1 MKKKL
6 CILSAEKECPISGL
20 YIMCLGII
28 RWFCCKFLDLLCLSS
43 SFWKSFALP
52 PNFGNL
58 LPFAQVS
65 ESFRLSSPN
74 KVLEFFCN
82 YGLKSTSIVHV
93 CQEGTMVSWMTV
105 CLISFLFLPSFSFK
119 LSSIIFVSI
128 FVFVFIFSF
137 VFAFMFLFVFDF
149 VFFFVFVFASVF
161 VFLFVF
167 GSSLLCIS
175 PHSHSHSHPSCLS
188 LLRQRLLY
196 FGKVSNKNLKKL

>member
-1 MKKKL
+1 
-6 CILSAEKECPISGL
+6 
-20 YIMCLGII
+20 MCLGII

-58 LPFAQVS
+58 LPFVQVS
-65 ESFRLSSPN
+65 ERFRLSSPN

-82 YGLKSTSIVHV
+82 DGLKSTSIVHV
-93 CQEGTMVSWMTV
+93 CQEGTINDQLDDSLSHLFSVSP
-105 CLISFLFLPSFSFK
+105 LILIQA
-119 LSSIIFVSI
+119 IIFVSV